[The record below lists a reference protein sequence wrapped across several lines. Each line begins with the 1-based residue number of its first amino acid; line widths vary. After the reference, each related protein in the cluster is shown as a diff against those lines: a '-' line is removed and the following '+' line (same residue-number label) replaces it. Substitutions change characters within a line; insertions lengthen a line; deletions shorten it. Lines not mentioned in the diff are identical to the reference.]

1 MKKQMALGIGKVLG
15 LVAVVVA
22 STACLWI
29 MHRPEIPAE
38 LKRA

>member
-1 MKKQMALGIGKVLG
+1 MKKKMLLPVAKLLG
-15 LVAVVVA
+15 LFAVVFV

-38 LKRA
+38 LKK